1 MNIVWFQSALWMA
14 LALVAATASL
24 YITISAALFEIV
36 VGAIAGNT
44 IGLPLN
50 DWINYIAGIGAVV
63 LTFLAGTDIDPH
75 VVKRN
80 FASSVTIGLMGFFAP
95 YLGCLLLARYGLG
108 WPWPQAQIG
117 GIALSTTSVAVVY
130 AVMVETGYN
139 QTELGKIILAACF
152 INDVGTVLAL
162 GLVFA
167 RYGLGWPWPQAQ
179 IAGIALSTTSVAV
192 VYAVMVETGYN
203 RTELGKIIL
212 AACFINDVGT
222 VLALGLVFAN
232 YNVYL
237 LAFAVVTVAVLAAL
251 PWVVPWLFK
260 RIGGRASEP
269 EIKFIFLVLFVLG
282 GLANLGKS
290 EAVLPAY
297 LVGMALAPFFM
308 GNRELQLRLRAIC
321 FAFLTPFYFLKAGS
335 LIEWQA
341 LLAGLGLIGAF
352 LAMKMFTK
360 FVGILPLTRYFKF
373 IPREGMY
380 TTLMMSTGLTFGS
393 ISALFGL
400 TNHIIDQGQYT
411 VLLTAV
417 IGSAVVP
424 TLIAQIWFQPKFEP
438 LEEDA

>member
-1 MNIVWFQSALWMA
+1 MENVWFQSALWMA
-14 LALVAATASL
+14 LALLAAMGSL
-24 YITISAALFEIV
+24 FVTISAALFEIV
-36 VGAIAGNT
+36 VGALAGNT
-44 IGLPLN
+44 VGLPLTP
-50 DWINYIAGIGAVV
+50 WIDYIASFGAIV

-80 FASSVTIGLMGFFAP
+80 FGSSVTIGLMGFVAP

-108 WPWPQAQIG
+108 WPWP
-117 GIALSTTSVAVVY
+117 
-130 AVMVETGYN
+130 E
-139 QTELGKIILAACF
+139 
-152 INDVGTVLAL
+152 
-162 GLVFA
+162 
-167 RYGLGWPWPQAQ
+167 AQ

-212 AACFINDVGT
+212 AACFINDIGT

-232 YNVYL
+232 YNIYL
-237 LAFAVVTVAVLAAL
+237 LSFVAATAVVMAAL
-251 PWVVPWLFK
+251 PRIVPWLFA

-269 EIKFIFLVLFVLG
+269 EIKFIFLVLFALG

-297 LVGMALAPFFM
+297 LIGMALAPFFM
-308 GNRELQLRLRAIC
+308 KQKELQIRMRAIC

-335 LIEWQA
+335 LIDAHA
-341 LLAGLGLIGAF
+341 LLAGAGLIGLF
-352 LAMKMFTK
+352 LTMKMITK
-360 FVGILPLTRYFKF
+360 FAGILPLTRYFKF
-373 IPREGMY
+373 DRREGMY

-400 TNHIIDQGQYT
+400 TNHIINQEQYT
-411 VLLTAV
+411 ILVTAV

-424 TLIAQIWFQPKFEP
+424 TLIAQIWFHPHFEP

>member
-1 MNIVWFQSALWMA
+1 VENIWFQSALWMA
-14 LALVAATASL
+14 LALLAALGSL
-24 YITISAALFEIV
+24 FVTISAALFEIV
-36 VGAIAGNT
+36 VGALAGNT
-44 IGLPLN
+44 VGLPLAP
-50 DWINYIAGIGAVV
+50 WIDYIASFGAIV

-75 VVKRN
+75 VVKKN
-80 FASSVTIGLMGFFAP
+80 FASSVSIGLMGFFAP

-108 WPWPQAQIG
+108 WTWP
-117 GIALSTTSVAVVY
+117 
-130 AVMVETGYN
+130 E
-139 QTELGKIILAACF
+139 
-152 INDVGTVLAL
+152 
-162 GLVFA
+162 
-167 RYGLGWPWPQAQ
+167 AQ

-212 AACFINDVGT
+212 AACFINDIGT

-232 YNVYL
+232 YNLYL
-237 LAFAVVTVAVLAAL
+237 VLFAVATIVVMVVL
-251 PWVVPWLFK
+251 PRIVPWLFA

-297 LVGMALAPFFM
+297 LIGMALAPFFLKQK
-308 GNRELQLRLRAIC
+308 ELQVRVRAIC

-335 LIEWQA
+335 LIEAHA
-341 LLAGLGLIGAF
+341 LLTGAGLIALF
-352 LAMKMFTK
+352 LAMKMITK
-360 FVGILPLTRYFKF
+360 FAGILPLTRYFKF
-373 IPREGMY
+373 DRREGMY

-400 TNHIIDQGQYT
+400 TNHIIDQQQYT
-411 VLLTAV
+411 VLVTAV

-424 TLIAQIWFQPKFEP
+424 TLIAQLWFHPHFEP

>member
-1 MNIVWFQSALWMA
+1 MSTMDNVWLQSALWMV
-14 LALVAATASL
+14 LALVAALGSL

-36 VGAIAGNT
+36 VGALAGNT
-44 IGLPLN
+44 IGLPLTP
-50 DWINYIAGIGAVV
+50 WINYIAGVGAVV
-63 LTFLAGTDIDPH
+63 LTFLAGTDIDPA
-75 VVKRN
+75 VVKKH
-80 FASSVTIGLMGFFAP
+80 FGSSVTIGLMGFFAP
-95 YLGCLLLARYGLG
+95 YVGCLLL
-108 WPWPQAQIG
+108 
-117 GIALSTTSVAVVY
+117 
-130 AVMVETGYN
+130 
-139 QTELGKIILAACF
+139 
-152 INDVGTVLAL
+152 
-162 GLVFA
+162 A

-212 AACFINDVGT
+212 AACFINDIGT

-232 YNVYL
+232 YNLYL
-237 LAFAVVTVAVLAAL
+237 LLFVVATIAVMAVL
-251 PWVVPWLFK
+251 PFIVPWLFRK
-260 RIGGRASEP
+260 IGGRASEP
-269 EIKFIFLVLFVLG
+269 EIKFLFVILFALG

-297 LVGMALAPFFM
+297 LIGMALAPFFLA
-308 GNRELQLRLRAIC
+308 NRALQLRLRAIC

-335 LIEWQA
+335 LIEARA
-341 LLAGLGLIGAF
+341 LLAGAGLIGLF
-352 LAMKMFTK
+352 LAMKMATK
-360 FVGILPLTRYFKF
+360 FCGILPLTRYFKF
-373 IPREGMY
+373 VPRDGMY

-400 TNHIIDQGQYT
+400 TNHIIDQAQYT

-424 TLIAQIWFQPKFEP
+424 TLIAQLWFHPHFEP